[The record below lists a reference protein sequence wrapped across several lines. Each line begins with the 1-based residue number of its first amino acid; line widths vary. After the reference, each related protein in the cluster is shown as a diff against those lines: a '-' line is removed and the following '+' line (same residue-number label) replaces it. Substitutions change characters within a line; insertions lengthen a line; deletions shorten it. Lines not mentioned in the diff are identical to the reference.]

1 MCTTEQT
8 KEKKCRTVTQHDRQH
23 WQPAEWWKCNACS
36 AVHSISM
43 GQEHNASATAFGTAY
58 IEGDESVICHN
69 ERAQT
74 CHNQFLSVRK
84 RVLLARQGNN
94 VCGIR
99 NRHAS
104 SSYCYN
110 YFSKL
115 LLTLTVKLP
124 HLKDTKNNSL
134 PQPILHHNCI
144 RNVPTSVFCSCQPLH
159 WLWHIEKKMYAR
171 IPL

>member
-1 MCTTEQT
+1 
-8 KEKKCRTVTQHDRQH
+8 
-23 WQPAEWWKCNACS
+23 
-36 AVHSISM
+36 M

-124 HLKDTKNNSL
+124 HLKDTKTIVYCSPYCTITVL
-134 PQPILHHNCI
+134 EMCQLLFSAPVSHCIDCDILRRRCMPESHYNT
-144 RNVPTSVFCSCQPLH
+144 PKLCSIFSQTMALAQSIHTPDLVST
-159 WLWHIEKKMYAR
+159 
-171 IPL
+171 

>member
-1 MCTTEQT
+1 M
-8 KEKKCRTVTQHDRQH
+8 TQHDRQH

-58 IEGDESVICHN
+58 IEGDESVIYHN

-74 CHNQFLSVRK
+74 CHNQFLSVWK

-115 LLTLTVKLP
+115 LLTSPVKLP
-124 HLKDTKNNSL
+124 HLKDAKNNSL
-134 PQPILHHNCI
+134 PQPILRHNCI

-159 WLWHIEKKMYAR
+159 WLWHIEEKMYAR

>member
-1 MCTTEQT
+1 
-8 KEKKCRTVTQHDRQH
+8 
-23 WQPAEWWKCNACS
+23 
-36 AVHSISM
+36 M
-43 GQEHNASATAFGTAY
+43 GQEPNASATAFGTAY

-74 CHNQFLSVRK
+74 CHNQFLSVWK

-104 SSYCYN
+104 SYCYN

-115 LLTLTVKLP
+115 LLTSPVKLP
-124 HLKDTKNNSL
+124 HLKDA
-134 PQPILHHNCI
+134 
-144 RNVPTSVFCSCQPLH
+144 
-159 WLWHIEKKMYAR
+159 KKQ
-171 IPL
+171 